1 MTALTAPR
9 KATELARIQKCK
21 ALELG
26 LAIDK
31 AIKQNYTHNLI

>member
-1 MTALTAPR
+1 MTAATGLR
-9 KATELARIQKCK
+9 KATELTRIQKCK
-21 ALELG
+21 ALVLG